1 MIFSRRWKFF
11 LSLIL
16 AGVMLGGILIWNI
29 GGVLVA
35 SANRAV
41 GLPPENLRAE
51 PVEFLSASGARLHGW
66 FVAGESG
73 KGVVV
78 LMHGIHANRIS
89 LVSRAEFFSHAGYSV
104 LLFDF
109 QGHGESIAKTITFG
123 HLESRDATA
132 AVNFIRQKIPGEK
145 IGVIGISLGAASAL
159 LAEPPLPVSALV
171 LESSF
176 PTIYQATEDRMV
188 ERLGLL
194 GKLATPLLIWQIRPR
209 LGFGSDDLRPVEH
222 ARTNTVPKFF
232 IAGTAD
238 KLTTIEESKSLFSAA
253 AEPKQC
259 WWVDGAAHVDM
270 QAFATAE
277 YEQRVGDFLARYL
290 R

>member
-1 MIFSRRWKFF
+1 MIFPRRWKIF
-11 LSLIL
+11 LSLVL
-16 AGVMLGGILIWNI
+16 AGVILGGILVWNI

-51 PVEFLSASGARLHGW
+51 PVEFPSASGARLHGW
-66 FVAGESG
+66 FIAGEPG
-73 KGVVV
+73 RGALVMLHGV
-78 LMHGIHANRIS
+78 HANRIS
-89 LVSRAEFFSHAGYSV
+89 LVARAEFFSHAGYSV

-123 HLESRDATA
+123 YLESRDATA
-132 AVNFIRQKIPGEK
+132 AVDFIREKIPGEK

-176 PTIYQATEDRMV
+176 PTIYQATEDRMM
-188 ERLGLL
+188 ERLGFL
-194 GKLATPLLIWQIRPR
+194 GKLATPLLTWQIRPR
-209 LGFGSDDLRPVEH
+209 LGFGPDDLRPIEH

-238 KLTTIEESKSLFSAA
+238 KLTTIEESKSLFAAA

-259 WWVDGAAHVDM
+259 WWVDGAGHADM
-270 QAFATAE
+270 HAFAKTE
-277 YEQRVGDFLARYL
+277 YERRVGDFLAQHVR
-290 R
+290 